1 MPPTEFFRVNHLMV
15 RKAQTLKP
23 SMWIEYGR
31 SKILEFFRLGVCFFN
46 PPPFY
51 GGGGEKK
58 RIIMIMIFHK
68 YLWLVWYEGM
78 IVETNEDQIPGA
90 ILSFM
95 EEYLV

>member
-1 MPPTEFFRVNHLMV
+1 MV

-23 SMWIEYGR
+23 SMWFEYAR
-31 SKILEFFRLGVCFFN
+31 SKMVEFFRLGVCFFN

-51 GGGGEKK
+51 GGGEKK
-58 RIIMIMIFHK
+58 HIIMIMIFHK
-68 YLWLVWYEGM
+68 YQWLVWHEGM
-78 IVETNEDQIPGA
+78 IVETNGDQIPGA

>member
-1 MPPTEFFRVNHLMV
+1 MDRIWTVENIRIFQVRGVLLYPPPTFM
-15 RKAQTLKP
+15 
-23 SMWIEYGR
+23 
-31 SKILEFFRLGVCFFN
+31 
-46 PPPFY
+46 
-51 GGGGEKK
+51 GGGEKK

-78 IVETNEDQIPGA
+78 IVETNGDQIPGA

>member
-1 MPPTEFFRVNHLMV
+1 M
-15 RKAQTLKP
+15 
-23 SMWIEYGR
+23 
-31 SKILEFFRLGVCFFN
+31 
-46 PPPFY
+46 

-68 YLWLVWYEGM
+68 YQWLVWHEGM
-78 IVETNEDQIPGA
+78 IVETNGDQIPGA

>member
-1 MPPTEFFRVNHLMV
+1 M
-15 RKAQTLKP
+15 
-23 SMWIEYGR
+23 G
-31 SKILEFFRLGVCFFN
+31 
-46 PPPFY
+46 

-78 IVETNEDQIPGA
+78 IVETNGDQIPGA